1 MFAPTFTESSTVSS
15 EGSTESSEIFFHIAE
30 TDSSE
35 ISSYEAEAGEQE
47 ADNSSEQEL
56 DSLPPLL
63 LESEAVARR
72 EDEKEVQEE
81 KEGECRR

>member
-30 TDSSE
+30 TETSE

-47 ADNSSEQEL
+47 ADNGSEQES
-56 DSLPPLL
+56 DS
-63 LESEAVARR
+63 AFVIRVR
-72 EDEKEVQEE
+72 
-81 KEGECRR
+81 GCRS

>member
-1 MFAPTFTESSTVSS
+1 MFAPTFIESSTVSS

-30 TDSSE
+30 TETSA

-47 ADNSSEQEL
+47 ADDRSEQESV
-56 DSLPPLL
+56 SLPPLL
-63 LESEAVARR
+63 SESEVVARR